1 MTDQERQELGAR
13 VAKALGWKGVYDPD
27 SNTFV
32 GLYDTEQAYRGRPDE
47 PGECFKLCAE
57 FNVWPYA
64 AGDDDL
70 FVVYRNGIEH
80 YNSGRDDILAAVQAE
95 EDTPTGRLNA
105 AIEAVLLAVLTIKEQ
120 S

>member
-1 MTDQERQELGAR
+1 MTAETTQELGERA
-13 VAKALGWKGVYDPD
+13 AKSLGWKGVYDPD

-57 FNVWPYA
+57 FNVWPVCDYTGSTYVFNA
-64 AGDDDL
+64 LGAYMTGDFPTHD
-70 FVVYRNGIEH
+70 N
-80 YNSGRDDILAAVQAE
+80 
-95 EDTPTGRLNA
+95 TPTGRLNA
-105 AIEAVLLAVLTIKEQ
+105 AIEAVLLAVLAIKEQ